1 MIDVKD
7 LIKVLKKNKINFYA
21 GVPDSVLKNF
31 TRYLDTEKKFEHL
44 ILTNEGSAVSAGIG
58 YYLSTKKIPAIYM
71 QNSGLGNSLNPII
84 SIAHKRPSF
93 LEVSIKVNLADNNL
107 PRPKNLNQVIKKF
120 SDK

>member
-21 GVPDSVLKNF
+21 G
-31 TRYLDTEKKFEHL
+31 
-44 ILTNEGSAVSAGIG
+44 
-58 YYLSTKKIPAIYM
+58 YM

-107 PRPKNLNQVIKKF
+107 PRPKNLNQVLKKF